1 MASAYDYRSKV
12 ISIEEALAKIKSDD
26 VVISALAGAEPRGI
40 LEQLHTIAPRVKN
53 VSVATCLPLHKGLW
67 YMDPA
72 MKGHFIH
79 HAWFYTAGTRKAT
92 DSGWGTCTCVPCHLH
107 TAGHDRLK
115 YRKPTVFLGTCTP
128 PDRFGFVSLSLSATY
143 ERELMEAADIVILEM
158 NPQTPWT
165 YGDTVIHLDAVDYIV
180 ENEYA
185 LPQLPIVESDDRDR
199 KIGGYIAQLI
209 EDGSCIQLGIG
220 GIPNA
225 VAGELLN
232 KKGLSIHT
240 EMFTDGMVD
249 LYDAGAI
256 AKSAPGSD
264 PRMLA
269 GKMVATFALGTQRL
283 YDFIH
288 QNPAVAIMR
297 GSWVNSPYVIRHNK
311 KQVSINTSLEI
322 DLTGQVCSESIGHK
336 QFSGSGGQADT
347 AIGAQMS
354 EGGMSFIALYSTA
367 EVKQADGTRKT
378 VSKIAPT
385 LTPGAVVTLHRAH
398 VDYVVTEYGIVRL
411 KGAPIN
417 ERAAAL
423 ISIAH
428 PDFRAALNEEAEKLG
443 FL

>member
-1 MASAYDYRSKV
+1 MNTAYDYHSKV
-12 ISIEEALAKIKSDD
+12 ISIEAALAKIQSNFL
-26 VVISALAGAEPRGI
+26 VISALAGAEPKGI
-40 LEQLHTIAPRVKN
+40 LEQLHTIAPRVHN
-53 VSVATCLPLHKGLW
+53 VAVSTCLPLHKGKW
-67 YMDPA
+67 YTDPA

-79 HAWFYTAGTRKAT
+79 HAWFYTAGTRAAA
-92 DSGWGTCTCVPCHLH
+92 GMGTCTCVPCHLH

-115 YRKPTVFLGTCTP
+115 YRKPNVFLGTCTP
-128 PDRFGFVSLSLSATY
+128 PDRLGYVSLSLSATY

-158 NPQTPWT
+158 NEQTPWT
-165 YGDTVIHLDAVDYIV
+165 FGDTVIHLDAVDFIV
-180 ENEYA
+180 ENSYA

-199 KIGGYIAQLI
+199 KIGSYIADLI
-209 EDGSCIQLGIG
+209 EDGSSIQLGIG

-225 VAGELLN
+225 VAGELLH

-240 EMFTDGMVD
+240 EMFTDGMFD
-249 LYDAGAI
+249 LYEAGAI

-288 QNPAVAIMR
+288 HNPAVAIMR
-297 GSWVNSPYVIRHNK
+297 GSWVNNPYVIAHNK
-311 KQVSINTSLEI
+311 KQVSINTTLEI

-336 QFSGSGGQADT
+336 QFSGTGGQADT

-354 EGGMSFIALYSTA
+354 EGGKSFIALYSTA
-367 EVKQADGTRKT
+367 EIKQPDGSRKT
-378 VSKIAPT
+378 ISKIAPT
-385 LTPGAVVTLHRAH
+385 LTPGAVVTLHRSNI
-398 VDYVVTEYGIVRL
+398 DYVVTEYGVVRL
-411 KGAPIN
+411 KGAPVN
-417 ERAAAL
+417 ERAALL

-428 PDFRAALNEEAEKLG
+428 PDFRAALQEEAEKLG

>member
-1 MASAYDYRSKV
+1 MSTGYDYRDKV
-12 ISIEEALAKIKSDD
+12 ISIEEALGKIKSNDLI
-26 VVISALAGAEPRGI
+26 ISALAGAEPKGI
-40 LEQLHTIAPRVKN
+40 LEQLHTIADRVQN
-53 VSVATCLPLHKGLW
+53 VAVTTCLPLHNGKW
-67 YMDPA
+67 YTDPA

-79 HAWFYTAGTRKAT
+79 HAWFYTPGTRKAA
-92 DSGWGTCTCVPCHLH
+92 DLGLGTCTCLPCHLH
-107 TAGHDRLK
+107 SAGHDRLK
-115 YRKPTVFLGTCTP
+115 YKKPNVFLGTCTP

-143 ERELMEAADIVILEM
+143 ERELMEAADVVILEM
-158 NPQTPWT
+158 NDKTPWT
-165 YGDTVIHLDAVDYIV
+165 YGDTVIHLDAVDFVV
-180 ENEYA
+180 ENSYA
-185 LPQLPIVESDDRDR
+185 LPQLPTVGSDDRDR
-199 KIGGYIAQLI
+199 KIGGYIAELI
-209 EDGSCIQLGIG
+209 EDGSSIQLGIG

-225 VAGELLN
+225 VAGELLH

-249 LYDAGAI
+249 LYEAGAI

-288 QNPAVAIMR
+288 NNPAVAIMR
-297 GSWVNSPYVIRHNK
+297 GSWVNNPYVIKHNK
-311 KQVSINTSLEI
+311 KQVSINTTLEI

-354 EGGMSFIALYSTA
+354 EDGKSFIALYSTA

-378 VSKIAPT
+378 VSKITPT
-385 LTPGAVVTLHRAH
+385 LTPGAVVTLHRAN

-411 KGAPIN
+411 KGAPVN
-417 ERAAAL
+417 ERAALL

-428 PDFRAALNEEAEKLG
+428 PDFRASLQEEAEKLG

>member
-1 MASAYDYRSKV
+1 MTVSYDYSSKV
-12 ISIEEALAKIKSDD
+12 VSIEAALAKIKSDD
-26 VVISALAGAEPRGI
+26 FVISALAGAEPKGI
-40 LEQLHTIAPRVKN
+40 LEQLHTIAPRVRN
-53 VSVATCLPLHKGLW
+53 VGVATCLPLHKGLW

-72 MKGHFIH
+72 MKGHFMH
-79 HAWFYTAGTRKAT
+79 RAWFYTAGTRAAA
-92 DSGWGTCTCVPCHLH
+92 GIGTCSCVPCHLH
-107 TAGHDRLK
+107 TAGHDGIK
-115 YRKPTVFLGTCTP
+115 RKQPNVYIGTCTP

-143 ERELMEAADIVILEM
+143 EREMMEAADIVILEM

-180 ENEYA
+180 ENSYA

-199 KIGGYIAQLI
+199 KIGGYIAELI

-225 VAGELLN
+225 VAGELLH

-249 LYDAGAI
+249 LYEAGAI
-256 AKSAPGSD
+256 AKSAPGTD
-264 PRMLA
+264 PRMMA
-269 GKMVATFALGTQRL
+269 GKMIATFALGTQKL

-297 GSWVNSPYVIRHNK
+297 GSWVNSPYVIRHNP
-311 KQVSINTSLEI
+311 KQVSINTTLEM
-322 DLTGQVCSESIGHK
+322 DLTGQVCSESIGSK
-336 QFSGSGGQADT
+336 QFSGTGGQADT
-347 AIGAQMS
+347 AIGAQMA
-354 EGGMSFIALYSTA
+354 EGGKSFIALYSTA
-367 EVKQADGTRKT
+367 EVKQPDGSRKT
-378 VSKIAPT
+378 VSKITPT
-385 LTPGAVVTLHRAH
+385 LTPGAVVTLHRAN

-411 KGAPIN
+411 KGCSVQ

-428 PDFRAALNEEAEKLG
+428 PDFRASLQTEAEKLN